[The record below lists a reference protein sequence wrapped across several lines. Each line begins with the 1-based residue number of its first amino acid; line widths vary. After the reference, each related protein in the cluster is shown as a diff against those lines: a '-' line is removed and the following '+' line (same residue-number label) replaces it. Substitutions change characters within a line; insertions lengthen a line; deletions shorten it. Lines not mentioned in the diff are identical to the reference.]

1 MDPGG
6 SELDSSLPQP
16 ENPCLIV
23 EDSQPDSVAL
33 EDDPESSYRALLA
46 RRLSS
51 LQPTARSPVLVGCKP
66 ISHLFIPTFQG
77 CFIDSV
83 VDDDDGGCV
92 IRCFMEDTQQNK
104 SPCLLTAAGRQWKNA
119 PAQVKLLQLS

>member
-1 MDPGG
+1 MSDRGG
-6 SELDSSLPQP
+6 LPAGQRRSGRRSREQLPSSSGPSPVQPAAHRPQP
-16 ENPCLIV
+16 GSGRLQT
-23 EDSQPDSVAL
+23 DLTSVH
-33 EDDPESSYRALLA
+33 
-46 RRLSS
+46 
-51 LQPTARSPVLVGCKP
+51 TN
-66 ISHLFIPTFQG
+66 IQG

-119 PAQVKLLQLS
+119 PVQVKLLQLS